1 MHWGKAAITDR
12 TFDGGGQETVALD
25 SRGQLQHII
34 NGRSDFGI
42 SEPMSHVIL
51 ALRLELVSSLPD
63 CRGLF
68 AVIRVHVVMPGRR
81 ARALTSDLYCCV
93 SIDRSLDIVHPL

>member
-1 MHWGKAAITDR
+1 MGH
-12 TFDGGGQETVALD
+12 
-25 SRGQLQHII
+25 SRILIPDKEWDLLGAH
-34 NGRSDFGI
+34 FG
-42 SEPMSHVIL
+42 SEKESLKGLIL

-81 ARALTSDLYCCV
+81 ARARAPTSYLYCCV
-93 SIDRSLDIVHPL
+93 SIV